1 VVEAGKDRGLGPL
14 VEFGREAMDVGGQS
28 KEEGRDVL
36 RYAGRGIACH
46 VADRDA
52 SFFGGVEIDHIHAGG
67 RDENEFQRGERTE
80 GFGIQDDLVGD
91 DHLGVLAARE
101 NIRGERLIEVSE
113 GAEGLEGSEVD
124 IAATESGRIKQGDV
138 HGKKKGARGARAAS
152 RKYQDRCSFG

>member
-1 VVEAGKDRGLGPL
+1 MQAAG
-14 VEFGREAMDVGGQS
+14 GRSSLELLDVGGAVVVGGRAAL
-28 KEEGRDVL
+28 EEGRAVL
-36 RYAGRGIACH
+36 RHAGRGIAGH
-46 VADRDA
+46 VADRDS

-91 DHLGVLAARE
+91 DHLGVLTARE
-101 NIRGERLIEVSE
+101 NIRGERLIEGSE

-138 HGKKKGARGARAAS
+138 HGEKKGGGGR
-152 RKYQDRCSFG
+152 